1 LKTRLRRWSLYALAW
16 FCLLIAAL
24 SFVLPFLPTTIPVVV
39 GLVILSTEYAW
50 AHRWLEKL
58 KNRFPKVGGIIH
70 KVQTKIHG
78 RNSEISSEQS

>member
-1 LKTRLRRWSLYALAW
+1 MKSQLRRWSLYVLAW

-24 SFVLPFLPTTIPVVV
+24 SFILPFLPTTVPVII

-70 KVQTKIHG
+70 RVQAKIHG
-78 RNSEISSEQS
+78 TNHPDSTDQ

>member
-16 FCLLIAAL
+16 FFLLIAAL